1 MKVLCCFAPLLLCAF
16 AALRLCVEGILTSGN
31 MPPSADNH
39 ENAVGTRIDADE
51 R

>member
-1 MKVLCCFAPLLLCAF
+1 MKMLCAF
-16 AALRLCVEGILTSGN
+16 ASLRLCVGGIFTAGN
-31 MPPSADNH
+31 MPAGTDNH

>member
-1 MKVLCCFAPLLLCAF
+1 MKMLCAF
-16 AALRLCVEGILTSGN
+16 ASLRLCVEGIFTAGN
-31 MPPSADNH
+31 TPLGAENH